1 MAMAIDFERPWLLLL
16 LPLALLPLLRGGRD
30 TLVFPSI
37 AWLPADRLGRAAA
50 FAWRTIGALA
60 IAALVLALAEPGQRA
75 GQVARIGRGAE
86 VLVLLDRS
94 RSMDERMLPPD
105 WRSIDPLNLR
115 LQAGSRGPQKSQVA
129 RDLLARFVAE
139 RRHDRFALMF
149 FSAGPLRV
157 VPFTAHDEVVQAGI
171 AAGGNGRGLSETDV
185 GRALLAAIAEFDQRA
200 YTGSRIVLL
209 VSDGGA
215 QLDVPTRQ
223 RIAAGLQRN
232 RIALYWLYL
241 KSVNGPVLD
250 ASAPLGD
257 GSSPELA
264 LHRFFVSLAT
274 PYRAYQAEEPA
285 QLAQAIADVGR
296 QQNLP
301 FDYAEQVPREDHSR
315 TLLALA
321 AGCCLLL
328 LALRALQLRSWA

>member
-1 MAMAIDFERPWLLLL
+1 MV
-16 LPLALLPLLRGGRD
+16 
-30 TLVFPSI
+30 TQ
-37 AWLPADRLGRAAA
+37 PA
-50 FAWRTIGALA
+50 TGA
-60 IAALVLALAEPGQRA
+60 P
-75 GQVARIGRGAE
+75 
-86 VLVLLDRS
+86 
-94 RSMDERMLPPD
+94 
-105 WRSIDPLNLR
+105 
-115 LQAGSRGPQKSQVA
+115 
-129 RDLLARFVAE
+129 
-139 RRHDRFALMF
+139 
-149 FSAGPLRV
+149 SAGRLR
-157 VPFTAHDEVVQAGI
+157 
-171 AAGGNGRGLSETDV
+171 

-321 AGCCLLL
+321 AGCCVLLP
-328 LALRALQLRSWA
+328 ARPCCQKGKTPSPSRQFPDSDFPMDRIR